1 MQEHLPQ
8 KIEEQ
13 VVSISL
19 EAAKNELSA
28 VEKAK
33 GLQNIYGDKIFPVF
47 YKYFSISFLNHLS
60 LPTNKYKESITSYNT
75 RSNYVQR
82 RKIDIQ
88 NDLNNHGIHY
98 AAIKRKKE
106 NTVIKIN
113 NNVRD
118 EDDKEK
124 KTDITTSKNNIDSKN
139 TNNDIKTYGNEH
151 SSYSKCSK
159 SRKKE
164 IERILKSKKRKCLEE
179 KSIKSDE
186 LTKLMISLE
195 ATVVEKPNF
204 LSNEKLFELISSQLK
219 TKYEISRKKYKQ
231 ENEDPKRIKIV
242 EQSKVDSINEDL
254 EKNLKINFPDL
265 LCENIFSFK
274 IPNLS
279 LLLLEFSNDIN
290 ETFKVLINI
299 DFEFSKKII
308 KTYSLDDECLYKF
321 FLQFKDTDNL
331 EEYVD
336 LIDKN
341 FLLKYNGTLRF
352 PMKLIHRVFTMNGKN
367 ISENFMVEIWDLIKN
382 LKIGER
388 FKLYNSLRIIDNDAS
403 VNTRKFL
410 KRLCMDNIEFISKKL
425 IDLCASSPFS
435 VIDEIFKSF
444 ITFNSLIPLYIEL
457 IKCMKEYF
465 IDFFHFYI
473 LELLNNSDYE
483 NFECYDA
490 SEEMDLFSLERKN
503 IYQDIDN
510 DSSLNI
516 ADIKK
521 CGAENGQNE
530 NIKTLNQSNTSIHK
544 SKKVVENNE
553 FKKIYTNGEYYQWFT
568 NLCFFLR
575 SFSDLIDR
583 KLFLEYSSTM
593 LAQKKYLFL
602 PLAEALLFSYNIN
615 ENKGDTK
622 YKPNCGSKTE
632 NYIVSNSENNNEYIE
647 NKLGICV
654 SSGITDI
661 FKVKKLSLKCK
672 TDMCSRY
679 IMIWNKITGGDFF
692 EERIKDIL
700 MKKIEFQTIK
710 YLIPYEIEMITKFLS
725 EIQIKEILSGIKEC
739 DSKKYHEIRNQ
750 IIFIDNI
757 ETKYLI
763 GHDWVLNFIKK
774 YEKSTREDLRVLAN
788 SCYAKLLVKEKRF
801 KAEIEANESVITP
814 KGNTSYIS
822 DSDSVPAKNLRKNSS
837 SSEEGELRK
846 WDEEENK
853 LARKPENIIARP
865 DTRKFERDSKPYE
878 HSIGDRY
885 KYRYQSEQSTYRSG
899 FGDSKSVYSRNSY
912 SYKRRYDDDCYRYK
926 NTRGDDFYGK
936 NRSGD
941 RNISDD
947 SSEYSYKKRR

>member
-279 LLLLEFSNDIN
+279 LLLLEFSNDI
-290 ETFKVLINI
+290 
-299 DFEFSKKII
+299 
-308 KTYSLDDECLYKF
+308 
-321 FLQFKDTDNL
+321 
-331 EEYVD
+331 
-336 LIDKN
+336 
-341 FLLKYNGTLRF
+341 
-352 PMKLIHRVFTMNGKN
+352 
-367 ISENFMVEIWDLIKN
+367 
-382 LKIGER
+382 
-388 FKLYNSLRIIDNDAS
+388 
-403 VNTRKFL
+403 
-410 KRLCMDNIEFISKKL
+410 
-425 IDLCASSPFS
+425 
-435 VIDEIFKSF
+435 
-444 ITFNSLIPLYIEL
+444 
-457 IKCMKEYF
+457 
-465 IDFFHFYI
+465 
-473 LELLNNSDYE
+473 
-483 NFECYDA
+483 
-490 SEEMDLFSLERKN
+490 
-503 IYQDIDN
+503 
-510 DSSLNI
+510 
-516 ADIKK
+516 
-521 CGAENGQNE
+521 
-530 NIKTLNQSNTSIHK
+530 
-544 SKKVVENNE
+544 
-553 FKKIYTNGEYYQWFT
+553 
-568 NLCFFLR
+568 
-575 SFSDLIDR
+575 
-583 KLFLEYSSTM
+583 
-593 LAQKKYLFL
+593 
-602 PLAEALLFSYNIN
+602 
-615 ENKGDTK
+615 
-622 YKPNCGSKTE
+622 
-632 NYIVSNSENNNEYIE
+632 
-647 NKLGICV
+647 
-654 SSGITDI
+654 
-661 FKVKKLSLKCK
+661 
-672 TDMCSRY
+672 
-679 IMIWNKITGGDFF
+679 
-692 EERIKDIL
+692 
-700 MKKIEFQTIK
+700 
-710 YLIPYEIEMITKFLS
+710 
-725 EIQIKEILSGIKEC
+725 
-739 DSKKYHEIRNQ
+739 
-750 IIFIDNI
+750 
-757 ETKYLI
+757 
-763 GHDWVLNFIKK
+763 
-774 YEKSTREDLRVLAN
+774 
-788 SCYAKLLVKEKRF
+788 
-801 KAEIEANESVITP
+801 
-814 KGNTSYIS
+814 
-822 DSDSVPAKNLRKNSS
+822 
-837 SSEEGELRK
+837 
-846 WDEEENK
+846 
-853 LARKPENIIARP
+853 
-865 DTRKFERDSKPYE
+865 
-878 HSIGDRY
+878 
-885 KYRYQSEQSTYRSG
+885 
-899 FGDSKSVYSRNSY
+899 
-912 SYKRRYDDDCYRYK
+912 
-926 NTRGDDFYGK
+926 
-936 NRSGD
+936 
-941 RNISDD
+941 
-947 SSEYSYKKRR
+947 